1 MQNIE
6 QQQLNQTINKLSLC
20 LGDEIVSLLL
30 EGQVDEIMLNADGK
44 LFSKHSDGS
53 NCCYGELA
61 LEKAQLAVRTLVSLQ
76 GGNINDKKPII
87 DGQIACFNTRFCA
100 LLPPLVKTPSFC
112 LRLMHSSFFDMQKLI
127 SCNFLTQR
135 QAKLIDN
142 LIKEKQN
149 LLICGQTSCG
159 KTTFIN
165 ALLNR
170 IGQLEPNSRIVCIE
184 DTPELQLQ
192 NDNCLNLYTN
202 EHTTLSDLVKATLRL
217 SPDRIVVGEVRGHET
232 LDMVDAMSTGHKG
245 TLCSIHA
252 GSVEECMQ
260 RLRLLISR
268 NAHAPK
274 QIEELISLAIDYL
287 VILKRDP
294 LRHIAAIAKLEGF
307 KNQQYQFSY
316 L

>member
-112 LRLMHSSFFDMQKLI
+112 LRLMHSSFFDMQK
-127 SCNFLTQR
+127 
-135 QAKLIDN
+135 AY
-142 LIKEKQN
+142 
-149 LLICGQTSCG
+149 LL
-159 KTTFIN
+159 
-165 ALLNR
+165 
-170 IGQLEPNSRIVCIE
+170 
-184 DTPELQLQ
+184 
-192 NDNCLNLYTN
+192 
-202 EHTTLSDLVKATLRL
+202 
-217 SPDRIVVGEVRGHET
+217 
-232 LDMVDAMSTGHKG
+232 
-245 TLCSIHA
+245 
-252 GSVEECMQ
+252 
-260 RLRLLISR
+260 
-268 NAHAPK
+268 
-274 QIEELISLAIDYL
+274 
-287 VILKRDP
+287 
-294 LRHIAAIAKLEGF
+294 
-307 KNQQYQFSY
+307 
-316 L
+316 